1 MQSTRI
7 DPDAAGAR
15 RRDYIIQRCYLPAA
29 AMFGDTQVLH
39 QAAVAV
45 AADEVNGDALIAQIL
60 HGIPEDGIDVDQGLG
75 EGQGFG
81 GALEMAAGALAA
93 AAGADTNF

>member
-1 MQSTRI
+1 MLT

-45 AADEVNGDALIAQIL
+45 AADVNGDALIAQII
-60 HGIPEDGIDVDQGLG
+60 HGLPGDGIDADQGLG

-81 GALEMAAGALAA
+81 GAQEMAAVAA
-93 AAGADTNF
+93 DAGAETSFQMQ